1 MKRGKEKN
9 SFNSVQE
16 DENVLEMDGGDGCTT
31 LSVLLAND
39 ICTPKN
45 GENYKLYVT
54 YILAQLKKQIK
65 NFQHPI

>member
-1 MKRGKEKN
+1 
-9 SFNSVQE
+9 
-16 DENVLEMDGGDGCTT
+16 MDGGDGCTT

-65 NFQHPI
+65 KF